1 MDIKYKNKL
10 VAIFMGRFPKGSIP
24 QTNGQ
29 EPLQLVTL
37 KHPKGKYLL
46 AHAHQPTPRKT
57 TKMQE
62 CIIVKKGKIKVDLYG
77 ADNKVFK
84 LFKKVTMKAGDLLIL
99 LDGGYGIHIL
109 EDAEMIE
116 LKNGPFL
123 EDKVLI

>member
-10 VAIFMGRFPKGSIP
+10 VAIFLGKFPKGSIP
-24 QTNGQ
+24 QTDGQ

-46 AHAHQPTPRKT
+46 AHTHRPMPRKT
-57 TKMQE
+57 AKMQE
-62 CIIVKKGKIKVDLYG
+62 CIIVKKGKIRVDLYG
-77 ADNKVFK
+77 PDKK
-84 LFKKVTMKAGDLLIL
+84 MFKKVTMKAGDLLIL
-99 LDGGYGIHIL
+99 LNGGYGIHIL

-116 LKNGPFL
+116 LKNGPFV